1 MHRHNRVENDWRRW
15 VDGVAEAAIPE
26 QRETWGLYG
35 EEVEEIRLAHGPGRY
50 VSALQ
55 SGIGE
60 AMSEPSEIAFIA
72 ATYDTLGYDPRH
84 VVPYLVDALSCYP
97 RTARIGWIGVEP
109 GLLARFGAAWRALG
123 FGGDLNIPDAARW
136 LAAPASGITRNVPF
150 AELADESDAFV
161 IDFGP
166 RPAGPDMADDA
177 ATRRLR
183 LVNFWCRGLIM
194 NERRRL
200 ERAKAV
206 PRRFIVVN
214 AVHGQFEGLV
224 SAHIGAPLAPIAT
237 RLRQGFVLPASK
249 EVLPLL
255 PLLTVGNAGLKEGAG
270 IAGVRGAEGFVFFGG
285 ALDLLEGEYR
295 VSVSFEPH
303 TLPRALAGLDLMRL
317 EIVTGAHYFAFRV
330 LSAADLA
337 RG

>member
-1 MHRHNRVENDWRRW
+1 MDPEGTISEIGRWGWALHLNEIVLGSDTILYDAPGDFQIAARADLFGIDGFDERMLLGWHVDSNLARRLGFLHGPPLSLAAHVFGYHCDHTRQVTPMHRHNRVENDWRRW
-15 VDGVAEAAIPE
+15 VDGVTEAAIPE

-60 AMSEPSEIAFIA
+60 AMGEPSEIAYAA

-97 RTARIGWIGVEP
+97 RTTRIGWIGVEP
-109 GLLARFGAAWRALG
+109 ELLARFGAAWRALG
-123 FGGDLNIPDAARW
+123 FAGDLNIPDAAHW

-150 AELADESDAFV
+150 AELADQSDAFV

-177 ATRRLR
+177 AMRSLR

-200 ERAKAV
+200 EGAKAV

-224 SAHIGAPLAPIAT
+224 
-237 RLRQGFVLPASK
+237 R
-249 EVLPLL
+249 
-255 PLLTVGNAGLKEGAG
+255 
-270 IAGVRGAEGFVFFGG
+270 
-285 ALDLLEGEYR
+285 
-295 VSVSFEPH
+295 
-303 TLPRALAGLDLMRL
+303 
-317 EIVTGAHYFAFRV
+317 
-330 LSAADLA
+330 
-337 RG
+337 